1 MTNGSEPAFAQVG
14 TDLFSKPFLFGG
26 LTKRE
31 LFAAMALQGVMS
43 ADLQDQLT
51 YQQCSAQAVKAADA
65 LIEELNKEKS

>member
-1 MTNGSEPAFAQVG
+1 MTNADDPVNAITEGVAGPP
-14 TDLFSKPFLFGG
+14 TGG